1 MSLGLAIFMSTL
13 TISLVLL
20 YHWGH
25 LSLVRLLKVI
35 GFVVILLSI
44 AGVALMGYRYYEN
57 RPSMQKG
64 YNGLMLGMS
73 MDEVI
78 YTKSLPNTVRDTPP
92 DDGNAHFTPDIKISD
107 IGSGKWITNYLTWVY
122 GSYSGAGYSKE
133 YIVIYFNDDKKVS
146 EIRCV
151 DGCAILGI
159 TIGTSEESVTG
170 RLGEPGHEEI
180 NGGTK
185 IMDYP
190 NLNLSIGLTEKKVGF
205 MIVKKYMFHQ
215 KS

>member
-25 LSLVRLLKVI
+25 LSMVKSLKVI
-35 GFVVILLSI
+35 LVVVIFLSI
-44 AGVALMGYRYYEN
+44 ASGALMGYRYYES
-57 RPSMQKG
+57 RPSVQKG
-64 YNGLMLGMS
+64 YDDIVLGMS

-78 YTKSLPNTVRDTPP
+78 YTKSIPSAVRDTPP
-92 DDGNAHFTPDIKISD
+92 NDGNSHFTPDIKVSD
-107 IGSGKWITNYLTWVY
+107 IGSGKGFTSYLTWSY
-122 GSYSGAGYSKE
+122 GSDSGMGYSKE
-133 YIVIYFNDDKKVS
+133 YIVVYFDNDRKVS

-151 DGCAILGI
+151 VGCSILGI
-159 TIGTSEESVTG
+159 TIGSSERSVID

-180 NGGTK
+180 HGGTK

-190 NLNLSIGLTEKKVGF
+190 KLNLSVGLTEKKVGF
-205 MIVKKYMFHQ
+205 LIVKRYVFHQ
-215 KS
+215 ES